1 MFDEEQFVEQ
11 FVQSPAGYATV
22 SGPNARHDSPI
33 GHVSAHNH
41 RVPATPSRDSVD
53 RPEPRLY
60 PYPDLTPSGNYVRR
74 ESSVGTDND
83 DTTSQNRVHIKAL
96 NNEHCSPD
104 DIQIDLGFDCM
115 GKHWEAGW
123 TTISTCSRR
132 AREQWFK
139 EFSMLA
145 KWDENETP
153 IIKRI
158 FNSKCRKKLIESWY
172 NARHRRSLE
181 GPKWLKP
188 HEVRAGIQY
197 YLDHPEDLEKISA
210 RNKKNSEGSDGRC
223 VHLGGNKAS
232 HVHKARMTT
241 ALRKTIYCYD
251 MYVRLKKKPDGTF
264 VEEDGAR
271 KAVEISAA
279 GGINV
284 GFRCSP

>member
-1 MFDEEQFVEQ
+1 
-11 FVQSPAGYATV
+11 
-22 SGPNARHDSPI
+22 
-33 GHVSAHNH
+33 
-41 RVPATPSRDSVD
+41 
-53 RPEPRLY
+53 
-60 PYPDLTPSGNYVRR
+60 
-74 ESSVGTDND
+74 
-83 DTTSQNRVHIKAL
+83 
-96 NNEHCSPD
+96 
-104 DIQIDLGFDCM
+104 M

-145 KWDENETP
+145 KWDENKTP

-158 FNSKCRKKLIESWY
+158 FNSKCHKKLIESWY

-241 ALRKTIYCYD
+241 ALKKTIYCYD
-251 MYVRLKKKPDGTF
+251 MYVRLKMKPDGTF

-271 KAVEISAA
+271 KAEELLLASDALRSRFGDAIPEALDLEMASQIIGLSKRDRLPKVVRSIATSLPGSKFYSQPISLSQPSTSAA
-279 GGINV
+279 DLGSQV
-284 GFRCSP
+284 RDMM